1 MAETT
6 TGALHFKSEEM
17 KFSQIYT
24 DAGGYASQCRLITPE
39 ISKTLGAGITTY
51 DGCSI
56 EWTTKYDQAAVVLDG
71 ILRIRTGENYRR
83 VIEAKAGDVVWL
95 PKGTQLK
102 YEGNKA
108 KMFYAPYP
116 GDWRIQSAATVVDA
130 AAEHFRDEPVH
141 EELVSETRME
151 NFTSYEMKEFLD
163 LVIAESGNRKLIV
176 MGFRMSA
183 ALFTAVGATGDS
195 VRGGTYNGLPVKV
208 AGTGRSVEIVFRP
221 A

>member
-71 ILRIRTGENYRR
+71 ILRIRTGENYSR

-95 PKGTQLK
+95 PKGTRLK
-102 YEGNKA
+102 YEGDKA

-116 GDWRIQSAATVVDA
+116 GDWRIQSAAAAVDA
-130 AAEHFRDEPVH
+130 AAENFRDESVH
-141 EELVSETRME
+141 EEFVSATRME
-151 NFTSYEMKEFLD
+151 NFTAYEMRGFLD

-176 MGFRMSA
+176 KGFRMPS
-183 ALFTAVGATGDS
+183 ALFTAVGAIGDS
-195 VRGGTYNGLPVKV
+195 ARGGTYNGVPVTV
-208 AGTGRSVEIVFRP
+208 AGVGRSVEIVFRP